1 MQVGQLQ
8 EPFCNNYLHVQTL
21 QMKKVV
27 LWTIAAAQ
35 VAENHGM
42 RIDLVLMMS
51 NIYINSN
58 LNRLTKF
65 TSSSRSTQFKDILF
79 WNISQ
84 IITKSI
90 PISTRIVIS
99 SVIKQGML
107 FEFDRKSMETETIT
121 WSEFP
126 VGGKAIVEQILASEE
141 GKKSKR
147 AVPQSG
153 IWVGKL
159 TIWVRSFKIEKL

>member
-1 MQVGQLQ
+1 M
-8 EPFCNNYLHVQTL
+8 
-21 QMKKVV
+21 
-27 LWTIAAAQ
+27 AAAQ
-35 VAENHGM
+35 VAKNHGM

-65 TSSSRSTQFKDILF
+65 TSSSKITQFKDILF

-107 FEFDRKSMETETIT
+107 FEFGRKSMETETIT
-121 WSEFP
+121 RSEFP
-126 VGGKAIVEQILASEE
+126 AGGKAIVEQILASE

-147 AVPQSG
+147 AVPRSG
-153 IWVGKL
+153 I
-159 TIWVRSFKIEKL
+159 